1 MLPSIEDPW
10 EPPALPRIA
19 TVGAPPEAIPWLA
32 EALGEEGLVDALEG
46 DGLARLDASRH
57 AAAVVWQGPDGA
69 DGAAVARSLRREPWL
84 RWMAV
89 IGVARRAE
97 PKTCV
102 DLLEALVDDV
112 VWDDDP
118 PVLLR
123 TRIRNLLTARETESR
138 IGEMTREH
146 SLRLEAN
153 ERALETAETELLALR
168 EIASLARLSDRMSH
182 ELRGRVS
189 VVAASSAS
197 LTAQLRRLG
206 PLVEGTVA
214 ELGRGRVEDYV
225 RLLAEV
231 LEAEVAPYRPEEA
244 GRRGAEARRWLAA
257 WSSHRLEGEGA
268 EGDDDVALAREL
280 AAARIDDALRDRV
293 ATYRAAGR
301 DSLTLLLLGAS
312 ARAAGERLAEVVDAM
327 RVAVEQL
334 RSFSLGVGPVPGLDI
349 HEGLELTLSL
359 MAYDLAPHLSVR
371 RAFQSAIPRV
381 RANPAELNAVWTN
394 LIQEACSCAAGHAIL
409 EVRTRRDAIGGKA
422 AARVDVILRPAGGG
436 AGSDA
441 EDVTRRLTHRV
452 CVDLLARWGGQLR
465 SERSGDAALWTV
477 VIPAQED

>member
-10 EPPALPRIA
+10 EPLALPRIA
-19 TVGAPPEAIPWLA
+19 TVGAPPEAVPWLS
-32 EALGEEGLVDALEG
+32 EALGEEALVDALDA
-46 DGLARLDASRH
+46 DGMAKLDASRH
-57 AAAVVWQGPDGA
+57 AAAVVWQGPGGV
-69 DGAAVARSLRREPWL
+69 DGAAIARSLRREPWL

-97 PKTCV
+97 PKTCL
-102 DLLEALVDDV
+102 DLLEALVDEV

-123 TRIRNLLTARETESR
+123 TRLRNLLNSRETESR

-197 LTAQLRRLG
+197 LTAQLQRLG
-206 PLVEGTVA
+206 ASIGGAMA
-214 ELGRGRVEDYV
+214 ELGRERIEDYA

-231 LEAEVAPYRPEEA
+231 LQAEVAPYRPEQA
-244 GRRGAEARRWLAA
+244 GHRSAEARRWLAA
-257 WSSHRLEGEGA
+257 WSVQRVDDAGAGGE
-268 EGDDDVALAREL
+268 DDAALAREL
-280 AAARIDDALRDRV
+280 AAARIDDALRERV
-293 ATYRAAGR
+293 ADYRAAGR
-301 DSLTLLLLGAS
+301 DSLALLLLGAS

-394 LIQEACSCAAGHAIL
+394 LIQEACSCAAGHAVL
-409 EVRTRRDAIGGKA
+409 EVRTRRDAISGRA

-452 CVDLLARWGGQLR
+452 CVDLLARCGGLLR
-465 SERSGDAALWTV
+465 SERSGEAALWTV